1 MGAAAAACRA
11 ASGKDTECTW
21 VSGSFLA
28 AQGEQGDAGIPIWV
42 APAGE
47 GAGMHRV
54 SNARARKQGLVLRD
68 PRRTVAD
75 LLAWWRALPETRTPK
90 SRDRKLRAGLRPERE
105 AEILAAWHAR
115 EKK

>member
-1 MGAAAAACRA
+1 
-11 ASGKDTECTW
+11 
-21 VSGSFLA
+21 
-28 AQGEQGDAGIPIWV
+28 
-42 APAGE
+42 
-47 GAGMHRV
+47 MHRV

-68 PRRTVAD
+68 PRLTVAD
-75 LLAWWRALPETRTPK
+75 LLAWWRALPETRTAT